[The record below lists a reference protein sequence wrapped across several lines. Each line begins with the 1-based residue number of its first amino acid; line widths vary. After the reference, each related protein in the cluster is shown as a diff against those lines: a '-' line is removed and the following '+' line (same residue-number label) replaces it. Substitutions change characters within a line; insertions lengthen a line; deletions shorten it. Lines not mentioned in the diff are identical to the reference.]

1 MHDQLKWHIRYLK
14 MAKMVA
20 SWSKDPSTKCGAV
33 IVNADNEVVSIGF
46 NGFPRGIHD
55 SPRKLNDRTTKLAM
69 TLHAERN
76 AILFAKQSLKG
87 CTIYTWPMH
96 ACSECAAMIIQAGFW
111 QHVTMM
117 NDNPRWQESWNIAR
131 DMFNEAN
138 VDVHMIEEALLEN
151 YDETI

>member
-46 NGFPRGIHD
+46 NGFPRGVYD

-138 VDVHMIEEALLEN
+138 VDVHMIEESLLEN
-151 YDETI
+151 YDENI